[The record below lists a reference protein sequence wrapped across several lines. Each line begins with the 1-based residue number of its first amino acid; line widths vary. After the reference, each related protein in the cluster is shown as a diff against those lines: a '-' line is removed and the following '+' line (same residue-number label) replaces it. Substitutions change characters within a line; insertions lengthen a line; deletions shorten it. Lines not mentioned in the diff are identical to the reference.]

1 MADRKTYGPTP
12 NRRLPALVRDL
23 QIDYTALSLI
33 TPEKNLFKYKLEGYD
48 TDWVN
53 AGHRRQAF
61 YTNRP
66 PRQYTFRLIASNN
79 GGVWNE

>member
-1 MADRKTYGPTP
+1 MHVEQIMADRKTYGPTP

-48 TDWVN
+48 KPETGN
-53 AGHRRQAF
+53 
-61 YTNRP
+61 
-66 PRQYTFRLIASNN
+66 
-79 GGVWNE
+79 